1 MDLQSIKKTID
12 DINLVL
18 SYKYYIIAAYVL
30 VISCILFVIYMFL
43 NYSFIYIVI
52 ILLNIGIFVG
62 LYLGKSYIQ
71 ATVTTIKTSIDT
83 QLNQLRSIPE
93 NMMPEEVKKMRDEL
107 IFLITKATSI
117 IDEILGILNILMGI
131 TVFFTLYC
139 VVMIGM
145 MSGTSTNV
153 VNTARVNNRPQILQ
167 GGKRRQK

>member
-12 DINLVL
+12 DINLFL
-18 SYKYYIIAAYVL
+18 SYKYYILAAYVL

-71 ATVTTIKTSIDT
+71 DTVTTIKTSIDT

-107 IFLITKATSI
+107 NFLISKATSI
-117 IDEILGILNILMGI
+117 IDEILGILNILMGV

-145 MSGTSTNV
+145 MGGTSTNV
-153 VNTARVNNRPQILQ
+153 VNTAKINNRPQILH
-167 GGKRRQK
+167 GGKRRYK